1 MWRCDEMNMYNQPW
15 IGRSLVVVDSTDATL
30 LGRNGTVVNESR
42 NTVSLLEG
50 ERTLVLNK
58 ASITFTVGDSDVA
71 IEGAMVSQRPEDR
84 IHRTYRKA

>member
-1 MWRCDEMNMYNQPW
+1 MESYNQSW
-15 IGRSLVVVDSTDATL
+15 IGRSMTVVSSTDNTLVGRQGMVVD
-30 LGRNGTVVNESR
+30 ESR

-58 ASITFTVGDSDVA
+58 ASITFTVGEDDVA
-71 IEGAMVSQRPEDR
+71 IQGAMVGHRPEDR

>member
-1 MWRCDEMNMYNQPW
+1 MDMYNQPW
-15 IGRSLVVVDSTDATL
+15 IGRPMRVVASTDATL
-30 LGRNGTVVNESR
+30 LGREGTVVNESR

-58 ASITFTVGDSDVA
+58 ASITFTVDDSDVV
-71 IEGAMVSQRPEDR
+71 IEGAMVGQRPEDR

>member
-1 MWRCDEMNMYNQPW
+1 MGMYNQPW
-15 IGRSLVVVDSTDATL
+15 IGRKMQVVASTDATL
-30 LGRNGTVVNESR
+30 LGRRGTVVNESR

-58 ASITFTVGDSDVA
+58 ASITFTVDDSDVV
-71 IEGAMVSQRPEDR
+71 IEGAMVGQRPEDR